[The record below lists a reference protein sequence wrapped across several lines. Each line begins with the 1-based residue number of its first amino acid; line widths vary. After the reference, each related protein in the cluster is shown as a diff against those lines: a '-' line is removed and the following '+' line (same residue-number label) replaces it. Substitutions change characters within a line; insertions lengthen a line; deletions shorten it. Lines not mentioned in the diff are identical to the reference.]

1 MTRGRERQGGR
12 ERKSLLM
19 LDEGMSQYVKVG
31 LSFGVVGELSSETES
46 AGRRANALQLLS

>member
-1 MTRGRERQGGR
+1 
-12 ERKSLLM
+12 M